1 MSAGTNAW
9 QTRRERSVRPPDV
22 RIYVVII
29 ALIIT
34 LLMPD
39 KQKTYTDVW
48 KIGQKLITLHRFSG
62 GERLSCK
69 DGTLWKDGRVVDCS
83 GLENRRT
90 ERYRGFESLSF
101 RRNEMTGIQ
110 GSLQNAHRSTVY
122 QSITVLFSLCYGLT
136 CLTLT
141 SQPPA
146 LASSPHTSSPA
157 SH

>member
-1 MSAGTNAW
+1 MPVRNAW

-29 ALIIT
+29 ALIIM

-62 GERLSCK
+62 GERQSCK

-101 RRNEMTGIQ
+101 RKDKNRGCQNSIQ
-110 GSLQNAHRSTVY
+110 SDSKSTVVY
-122 QSITVLFSLCYGLT
+122 
-136 CLTLT
+136 
-141 SQPPA
+141 
-146 LASSPHTSSPA
+146 
-157 SH
+157 